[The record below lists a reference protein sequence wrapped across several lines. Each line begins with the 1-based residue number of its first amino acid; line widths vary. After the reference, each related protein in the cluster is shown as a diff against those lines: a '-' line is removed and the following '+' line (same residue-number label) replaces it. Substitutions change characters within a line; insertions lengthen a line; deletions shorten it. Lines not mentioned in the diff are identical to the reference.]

1 MSGKLKEVRERIG
14 TVKSTQ
20 QITKAMK
27 MVSAAKLRRAQQA
40 IQQLRPYALKQDEM
54 LRNILSNLE
63 GDASTAYGTEREI
76 NRALIVVVTSSKGL
90 CGAFNTN
97 VIKAAIALMEG
108 KYASLAEQGRLSL
121 LCIGKK
127 GYDFFRKQF
136 DNNLI
141 INDYVKLFNDLSF
154 DNVSKVSA
162 MLIDKFLHEE
172 FDAIDVAYGRFKNAA
187 VQFTESAPFLPVP
200 KIEKEE
206 DEEQSNLK
214 ADYIFEPDKTK
225 LLDTLIPS
233 ILQTT
238 FQRFLLDTHASEH
251 GARMTAMDNATENAE
266 ELMRELK
273 ITYNKARQE
282 AITKEISEIVGGAA
296 ALEG

>member
-76 NRALIVVVTSSKGL
+76 NRALIVVVTSNKGL

-97 VIKAAIALMEG
+97 VIKAAIALIEG

-141 INDYVKLFNDLSF
+141 INDYVELFNDLSF